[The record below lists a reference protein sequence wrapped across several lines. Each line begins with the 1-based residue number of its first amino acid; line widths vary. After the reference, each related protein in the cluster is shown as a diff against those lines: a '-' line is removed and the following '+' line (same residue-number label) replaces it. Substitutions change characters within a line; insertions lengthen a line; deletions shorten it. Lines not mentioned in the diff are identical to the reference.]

1 MAHRGRERAKGPG
14 VERELRH
21 RNHRGDSDTFNW
33 LANQANYYAGELSR
47 NVKSMTDAIAE
58 ELLGPAEDEE
68 GDEIEEE
75 DDSVRGDGHVVAGG
89 ATLNE

>member
-1 MAHRGRERAKGPG
+1 
-14 VERELRH
+14 
-21 RNHRGDSDTFNW
+21 
-33 LANQANYYAGELSR
+33 
-47 NVKSMTDAIAE
+47 MTDAIAE

-89 ATLNE
+89 ATLNASRSCLLYTSPSPRDRG